1 MKRCRL
7 LFVAVLSLCLSACH
21 GTKEIT
27 IYTQPE
33 GANVSINGKPIEGKT
48 PLTTTINQD
57 KDLGIVVDK
66 PGYRVASKT
75 VYTQTNWWLR
85 LLWSEN
91 DPRSQY
97 IEENEVFVPMEKIS
111 TAASF
116 VPSSLPEY
124 TGGAAAARRE
134 TPTPPAL
141 RPMPDFGE

>member
-1 MKRCRL
+1 MRMNLCWRVFPAL
-7 LFVAVLSLCLSACH
+7 LALAFVSCH

-48 PLTTTINQD
+48 PLTTTVEQD

-75 VYTQTNWWLR
+75 VYTQTSWWLR
-85 LLWSEN
+85 LLWSKN

-97 IEENEVFVPMEKIS
+97 IEEDEVFVPMEKIS
-111 TAASF
+111 SAAQF
-116 VPSSLPEY
+116 VPSKLPEY
-124 TGGAAAARRE
+124 TGSATKRE
-134 TPTPPAL
+134 FSAPPPL
-141 RPMPDFGE
+141 RPMPELN

>member
-1 MKRCRL
+1 MRFSAAL
-7 LFVAVLSLCLSACH
+7 LVLCLASCY

-66 PGYRVASKT
+66 PGYRIASKT

-91 DPRSQY
+91 DPRSQF
-97 IEENEVFVPMEKIS
+97 IEEDEVFVPMEKIP
-111 TAASF
+111 TASGF

-124 TGGAAAARRE
+124 TGGAAAAKANA
-134 TPTPPAL
+134 PQPPAL
-141 RPMPDFGE
+141 RPMPDFD